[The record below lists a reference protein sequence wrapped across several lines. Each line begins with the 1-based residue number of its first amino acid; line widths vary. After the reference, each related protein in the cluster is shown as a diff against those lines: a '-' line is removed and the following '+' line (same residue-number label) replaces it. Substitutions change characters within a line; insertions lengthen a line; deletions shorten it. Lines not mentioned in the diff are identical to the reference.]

1 MYHCIYEVNYTATQ
15 HPSSLTSKL
24 SAMCPGRHRKKL
36 NKTWS
41 DFIKW
46 PVIRSSNCKTL
57 PSSKCF
63 LPSCSIS
70 RRESL
75 RVLYSSFCWH
85 LFWKLPFMFRSASC
99 VLWSSLMLL
108 VHHHFDSKAPKPKVI
123 VRKAWNCP
131 LQGCI
136 KCKWNSAMSFVFKDW
151 IPTKLLSALPPFVTF
166 SDSFCLFGQDSWP
179 GSAWHRQNSKS

>member
-1 MYHCIYEVNYTATQ
+1 MWWQ
-15 HPSSLTSKL
+15 SSFQVIFYGAS
-24 SAMCPGRHRKKL
+24 CPKALLFCCAKSWRGEKL

-41 DFIKW
+41 DFTKW

-108 VHHHFDSKAPKPKVI
+108 VHHHFHSKAPKPKVI
-123 VRKAWNCP
+123 VRKAWNCAHCP
-131 LQGCI
+131 G
-136 KCKWNSAMSFVFKDW
+136 MKD
-151 IPTKLLSALPPFVTF
+151 F
-166 SDSFCLFGQDSWP
+166 SCLFLFL
-179 GSAWHRQNSKS
+179 R